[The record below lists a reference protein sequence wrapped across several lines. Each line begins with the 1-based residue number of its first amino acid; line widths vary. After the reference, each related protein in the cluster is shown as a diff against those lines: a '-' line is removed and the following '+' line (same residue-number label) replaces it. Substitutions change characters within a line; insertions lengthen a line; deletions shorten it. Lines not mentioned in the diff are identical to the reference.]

1 MRYAFASV
9 GRALV
14 VTSVILAIGF
24 GILATSAFDMNASMG
39 LLTAI
44 TIGLA
49 LAVDF
54 LFLPPL
60 LLWLDGKPAALKLRR
75 SEAETAEVYAPVRS

>member
-1 MRYAFASV
+1 MPSVWVAFM
-9 GRALV
+9 
-14 VTSVILAIGF
+14 
-24 GILATSAFDMNASMG
+24 ATSAFDMNASMG

-60 LLWLDGKPAALKLRR
+60 LLWIDGKSETLTLQRRAAKTQEAFASTR
-75 SEAETAEVYAPVRS
+75 S

>member
-1 MRYAFASV
+1 M

-14 VTSVILAIGF
+14 VTSVILAVGF

-39 LLTAI
+39 LLTAL

-60 LLWLDGKPAALKLRR
+60 LLWFDGK
-75 SEAETAEVYAPVRS
+75 SEALTLQRRAAKTQEAFAPARS